1 MRFITE
7 NLNKVFKTD
16 IIVNLSAFILI
27 IFVFINFTHNS
38 SDPHR
43 FKLIEN
49 NTYLKVDGY
58 EFKKNMNDYL
68 AADSTYA
75 HALDKNCEVTGNM
88 HDRHKV
94 RWVKEL
100 FLKHFFKFFQSV
112 DPFLP
117 YYANILLHS
126 FFIFLTLIFLNKTFQ
141 LGNVFTL
148 FFLLYITFIFQQ
160 DHGEHSYSIF
170 EMFFLSVALYASK
183 NKNILL
189 LTLISILAVLNRE
202 SGFLIPLTWLIFNY
216 DYKKF
221 IIAFALVFGS
231 FLAVNFNLIECIFK
245 PKFFIPLEPQAGQ
258 INISDLKNLNI
269 FSIVKL
275 LMINFIFPFGI
286 IVFNYLKS
294 GIKNN
299 FFVLIVFLYFVMF
312 ILAIPI
318 HHVAVR
324 MIILPLIFT
333 SFYLAKQR

>member
-100 FLKHFFKFFQSV
+100 FLKYNIPSIIENEINYYTQLAFKKL
-112 DPFLP
+112 DNL
-117 YYANILLHS
+117 NI
-126 FFIFLTLIFLNKTFQ
+126 N
-141 LGNVFTL
+141 
-148 FFLLYITFIFQQ
+148 
-160 DHGEHSYSIF
+160 
-170 EMFFLSVALYASK
+170 
-183 NKNILL
+183 
-189 LTLISILAVLNRE
+189 
-202 SGFLIPLTWLIFNY
+202 
-216 DYKKF
+216 DYKKDF
-221 IIAFALVFGS
+221 LFDFGNS
-231 FLAVNFNLIECIFK
+231 
-245 PKFFIPLEPQAGQ
+245 
-258 INISDLKNLNI
+258 
-269 FSIVKL
+269 
-275 LMINFIFPFGI
+275 LMKRKI
-286 IVFNYLKS
+286 
-294 GIKNN
+294 
-299 FFVLIVFLYFVMF
+299 
-312 ILAIPI
+312 
-318 HHVAVR
+318 
-324 MIILPLIFT
+324 
-333 SFYLAKQR
+333 